1 LRIGSSL
8 RDFAIFFPSYPALKR
23 GAKLARP
30 YGAGFAKVA
39 RPGRA
44 ALPRRSTESKVFPQ
58 PARSKPCRIHR
69 RGCYTLCVRKLIV
82 NADDFGLTA
91 GVNRAIVET
100 HIGGVVSSATLMA
113 NGARFEEAVT
123 AARSAPNL
131 SVGCHVVLVDGTPV
145 SPPGTLDT
153 LLAIR
158 SAEPDKFYS
167 SLSAFAAR
175 AMLGGFDRDQLVAEV
190 TAQIRKIQATG
201 LQVTHLDTHK
211 HAHIFPEILAALLR
225 AARICGVR
233 AIRNPIVPVKAL
245 PARLFKGKHE
255 LWKRY
260 GQVRVL
266 HTFSGQF
273 LQRTKRAGLLTP
285 DGVLGVIET
294 GSAESAGFS
303 SLLRQTLA
311 NLPEGTWELVC
322 HPGYNDADLRAART
336 RLLDA
341 REEERRLLTSAEL
354 RQFLEEQKIRVIS
367 YREFV
372 ETFTENR
379 P

>member
-1 LRIGSSL
+1 
-8 RDFAIFFPSYPALKR
+8 
-23 GAKLARP
+23 
-30 YGAGFAKVA
+30 
-39 RPGRA
+39 
-44 ALPRRSTESKVFPQ
+44 
-58 PARSKPCRIHR
+58 
-69 RGCYTLCVRKLIV
+69 VRKLIV

-100 HIGGVVSSATLMA
+100 HNGGVVSSATLMA
-113 NGARFEEAVT
+113 NGPAFEDAVT

-145 SPPGTLDT
+145 SPPDAVDT
-153 LLAIR
+153 LRAIR
-158 SAEPDKFYS
+158 SAQPDHFYS

-201 LQVTHLDTHK
+201 IQVTHLDTHK

-233 AIRNPIVPVKAL
+233 AIRNPIVPVKAI
-245 PARLFKGKHE
+245 PAHQFKHKRE

-260 GQVRVL
+260 GQVRIL

-273 LQRTKRAGLLTP
+273 RQRTKRAGLLTP
-285 DGVLGVIET
+285 DGVVGVIET
-294 GSAESAGFS
+294 GSRENSGYG
-303 SLLRQTLA
+303 SLLRETLA

-322 HPGYNDADLRAART
+322 HPGYNDADLRAAGT

-341 REEERRLLTSAEL
+341 RDEERRLLTSTDL
-354 RQFLEEQKIRVIS
+354 RQFLDEQKIHVIG
-367 YREFV
+367 YREFCAS
-372 ETFTENR
+372 
-379 P
+379 

>member
-1 LRIGSSL
+1 MLRIL
-8 RDFAIFFPSYPALKR
+8 DPSRAVKR
-23 GAKLARP
+23 VP
-30 YGAGFAKVA
+30 SIITVD
-39 RPGRA
+39 
-44 ALPRRSTESKVFPQ
+44 
-58 PARSKPCRIHR
+58 PARGRRFTRMYSTHR
-69 RGCYTLCVRKLIV
+69 CGCYTFCVRKLIV
-82 NADDFGLTA
+82 NADDLGLTA

-100 HIGGVVSSATLMA
+100 HNGGVVSSATLMA
-113 NGARFEEAVT
+113 NGAAFEDAVT
-123 AARSAPNL
+123 AARSTPNL

-145 SPPGTLDT
+145 SPPDTVDT
-153 LLAIR
+153 LVAIR

-190 TAQIRKIQATG
+190 TAQIRKIQSTG

-211 HAHIFPEILAALLR
+211 HAHIFPEILVALLR

-233 AIRNPIVPVKAL
+233 AVRNPFVPVKAL
-245 PARLFKGKHE
+245 PARLFKGKRN

-260 GQVRVL
+260 CQVRML
-266 HTFSGQF
+266 HTFSGPS
-273 LQRTKRAGLLTP
+273 LQRIRRAGLLTP
-285 DGVLGVIET
+285 DGVIGVIET
-294 GSAESAGFS
+294 GSAESSGYG

-311 NLPEGTWELVC
+311 SLPEGTWELVC
-322 HPGYNDADLRAART
+322 HPGYNDADLRRAGT

-367 YREFV
+367 YRDFV
-372 ETFTENR
+372 EKSVEKFGESSRQTAPE
-379 P
+379 

>member
-1 LRIGSSL
+1 
-8 RDFAIFFPSYPALKR
+8 
-23 GAKLARP
+23 
-30 YGAGFAKVA
+30 
-39 RPGRA
+39 
-44 ALPRRSTESKVFPQ
+44 
-58 PARSKPCRIHR
+58 
-69 RGCYTLCVRKLIV
+69 VRKLIV

-91 GVNRAIVET
+91 GVNRGIVESNS
-100 HIGGVVSSATLMA
+100 GGVVSSTTLMA
-113 NGARFEEAVT
+113 NGPAFEDAVV

-145 SPPGTLDT
+145 SPPDTVET
-153 LLAIR
+153 LLAVR
-158 SAEPDKFYS
+158 SAEPGNFYS

-175 AMLGGFDRDQLVAEV
+175 AMLGGFDRDQLVAEI

-233 AIRNPIVPVKAL
+233 AIRNPIVPLKAM
-245 PARLFKGKHE
+245 PARQFKNKPE

-273 LQRTKRAGLLTP
+273 HQRTKRAGLLTP
-285 DGVLGVIET
+285 DGVIGVIET
-294 GSAESAGFS
+294 GSRDGSSDISKVSSKDNSSNSSSNGSSGSPGNSSGFS
-303 SLLRQTLA
+303 SLLRQTLS
-311 NLPEGTWELVC
+311 NLPEGTWEFVC
-322 HPGYNDADLRAART
+322 HPGYNDADLHAAHT
-336 RLLDA
+336 RLLDS
-341 REEERRLLTSAEL
+341 RDEERRLLTSVEL
-354 RQFLEEQKIRVIS
+354 RDFLDHEKIQVIG

-372 ETFTENR
+372 QNFAEKR

>member
-1 LRIGSSL
+1 
-8 RDFAIFFPSYPALKR
+8 
-23 GAKLARP
+23 
-30 YGAGFAKVA
+30 V
-39 RPGRA
+39 
-44 ALPRRSTESKVFPQ
+44 RR
-58 PARSKPCRIHR
+58 
-69 RGCYTLCVRKLIV
+69 LIV

-113 NGARFEEAVT
+113 NGARFEDAVT

-145 SPPGTLDT
+145 SPPGALDT

-201 LQVTHLDTHK
+201 LPVTHLDTHK

-245 PARLFKGKHE
+245 HARQFKGKAH

-260 GQVRVL
+260 GQVRIL

-273 LQRTKRAGLLTP
+273 HQRTKRAGLVTP

-294 GSAESAGFS
+294 GSVGI

-354 RQFLEEQKIRVIS
+354 RQFLDEQKIRVIS
-367 YREFV
+367 YREL
-372 ETFTENR
+372 TEDR

>member
-1 LRIGSSL
+1 M
-8 RDFAIFFPSYPALKR
+8 
-23 GAKLARP
+23 
-30 YGAGFAKVA
+30 
-39 RPGRA
+39 
-44 ALPRRSTESKVFPQ
+44 
-58 PARSKPCRIHR
+58 
-69 RGCYTLCVRKLIV
+69 

-91 GVNRAIVET
+91 GVNRAILET
-100 HIGGVVSSATLMA
+100 HTAGVVSSTTLMA
-113 NGARFEEAVT
+113 NGPAFDDAVT

-145 SPPGTLDT
+145 AQPGALDT
-153 LLAIR
+153 LVAVR
-158 SAEPDKFYS
+158 SAEPEKFYS

-175 AMLGGFDRDQLVAEV
+175 AMLGGFDRDQLVEEV

-201 LQVTHLDTHK
+201 LKVTHLDTHK
-211 HAHIFPEILAALLR
+211 HAHVFPEILGALLR

-245 PARLFKGKHE
+245 PARLFKGKPQ

-260 GQVRVL
+260 GQVRML
-266 HTFSGQF
+266 HTFSRQF

-294 GSAESAGFS
+294 GSLVSDDHNDEA

-311 NLPEGTWELVC
+311 CLPEGTWEFVC
-322 HPGYNDADLRAART
+322 HPGYCDADLRAVHT
-336 RLLDA
+336 RLLESRDQ
-341 REEERRLLTSAEL
+341 ERRLLTSAAL
-354 RQFLEEQKIRVIS
+354 RQFLEEQKIGVIG

-372 ETFTENR
+372 ESS
-379 P
+379 